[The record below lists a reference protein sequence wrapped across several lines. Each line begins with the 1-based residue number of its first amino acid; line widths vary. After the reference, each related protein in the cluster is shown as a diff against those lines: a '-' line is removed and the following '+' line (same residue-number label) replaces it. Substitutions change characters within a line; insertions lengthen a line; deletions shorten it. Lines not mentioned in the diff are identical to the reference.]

1 MSLDD
6 RDRDLFRKTVSDA
19 VRIRSPRA
27 APVRKSRPRPEPRF
41 RRADEARALEES
53 RDDPRDADQF
63 GGEPLLNYLAPGVQ
77 NRVLRK
83 LRRGQFTVQAV
94 LDLHGATQPEARRAV
109 GQFLA
114 DAVAHD
120 LHCVRII
127 HGKGYRSGPRGP
139 VLKTAVARWLAKRAD
154 VLAYC
159 SARPVDGGS
168 GAVYVLLRRDQAAR
182 PD

>member
-6 RDRDLFRKTVSDA
+6 RDRDLFRKAVADA
-19 VRIRSPRA
+19 RRITPRT
-27 APVRKSRPRPEPRF
+27 PPPRKARPRPEPRF

-53 RDDPRDADQF
+53 RDDPRDPDLF
-63 GGEPLLNYLAPGVQ
+63 GGEPLLNYLAPGLQ

-83 LRRGQFTVQAV
+83 LRRGHIPVRAV
-94 LDLHGATQPEARRAV
+94 LDLHGSTQAEARRAV
-109 GQFLA
+109 ADFLA
-114 DAVAHD
+114 DAADRD
-120 LHCVRII
+120 LECVRII
-127 HGKGYRSGPRGP
+127 HGKGLGSGPSGP

-168 GAVYVLLRRDQAAR
+168 GAVYVLLRRDPAR
-182 PD
+182 PGT